1 MVACEIPVLGI
12 LKVSRSIRFSF
23 ISLFF
28 WPLQKSWHEM
38 VMLTAVGAAT
48 LTWDEYRGRH
58 WYSNWL
64 RYWTRNLTL
73 LGLGIT

>member
-28 WPLQKSWHEM
+28 WPLQKSWHENGD
-38 VMLTAVGAAT
+38 ANSG
-48 LTWDEYRGRH
+48 RGG
-58 WYSNWL
+58 YSDM
-64 RYWTRNLTL
+64 
-73 LGLGIT
+73 G